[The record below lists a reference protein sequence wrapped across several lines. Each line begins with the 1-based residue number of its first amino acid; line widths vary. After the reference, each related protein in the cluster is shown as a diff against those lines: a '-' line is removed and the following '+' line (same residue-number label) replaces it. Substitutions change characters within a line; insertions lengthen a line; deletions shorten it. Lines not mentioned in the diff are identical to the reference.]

1 MGNRFENRVAIV
13 TGAGRGIGR
22 EVAKLI
28 ASEGGSVVVN
38 DFGVSLDGMNSS
50 NTPAAEVVNEIS
62 KAGGK
67 AVANYDSV
75 SEWDSSKNIIQT
87 AIDNFGKVDIL
98 CNAAGILRDRMIFN
112 MTEEE
117 WDGVLKVHLYGTFN
131 MVRHCVPLMIEQNYG
146 RILLFSSGSALGASG
161 QANYSAAKEGI
172 VGFTR
177 SLSRELSEYNITL
190 NAVYPGGATRMTE
203 SIP

>member
-1 MGNRFENRVAIV
+1 MRELEGKVAIV

-75 SEWDSSKNIIQT
+75 SECDSSKNIIQT

-146 RILLFSSGSALGASG
+146 RILLF
-161 QANYSAAKEGI
+161 
-172 VGFTR
+172 
-177 SLSRELSEYNITL
+177 
-190 NAVYPGGATRMTE
+190 
-203 SIP
+203 